1 LVNEIFH
8 ALIKKTTLGDL
19 DVDDE
24 SLDVARDTTELYAQ
38 PAGPVYSP
46 YAKAEFM
53 LVNTYKFY
61 NPDNADGPSHSPL
74 YISGYDAYIC
84 SAHDTIDSVY
94 VLNLPESLAVGQA
107 LRCTLALVLPVGT
120 SLDGYRGRVTIS
132 AYDTLGYP
140 VQDSFFLTV
149 RGPQPRQNL
158 DSLRVAP
165 IPFKPNQNPE
175 HDAIH
180 FQGLSAGARVTVYDA
195 SGQSVWSAT
204 ESGDGHLKWDAKV
217 ASGIYV
223 YLVVSADGK
232 SSKVG
237 KLSVI
242 R

>member
-1 LVNEIFH
+1 MRLRAATPAWFIFS
-8 ALIKKTTLGDL
+8 A
-19 DVDDE
+19 
-24 SLDVARDTTELYAQ
+24 SDTTGFE
-38 PAGPVYSP
+38 
-46 YAKAEFM
+46 
-53 LVNTYKFY
+53 
-61 NPDNADGPSHSPL
+61 
-74 YISGYDAYIC
+74 
-84 SAHDTIDSVY
+84 
-94 VLNLPESLAVGQA
+94 
-107 LRCTLALVLPVGT
+107 
-120 SLDGYRGRVTIS
+120 
-132 AYDTLGYP
+132 
-140 VQDSFFLTV
+140 VQDSFILTV
-149 RGPQPRQNL
+149 RGPQPRENL

-195 SGQSVWSAT
+195 SGQTVWSAT
-204 ESGDGHLKWDAKV
+204 ENGDGHLAWDAKV